1 MEYNEVMDFLKLK
14 EKADKRAE
22 EVFNLLCELKEFN
35 VSWYTNLSGITY
47 GDGSIWF
54 EYSGRCMNEYDEE
67 HFGCDIEY
75 LYMSDEEIT
84 KLIKDKQEKKR
95 KEIEEQEKE
104 TARMIDETK
113 EKHDRAEY
121 ERLKKKYEN
130 N

>member
-22 EVFNLLCELKEFN
+22 EIFYLLEYLQEFK
-35 VSWYTNLSGITY
+35 VSRFMSLDGITY
-47 GDGSIWF
+47 EDGSICF
-54 EYSGRCMNEYDEE
+54 ECSGRCMNEYDEE
-67 HFGCDIEY
+67 HFVCDIGY

-104 TARMIDETK
+104 TARKIAETK

-121 ERLKKKYEN
+121 ERLKAKYEK
-130 N
+130 

>member
-35 VSWYTNLSGITY
+35 VSWFMNLSVINY
-47 GDGSIWF
+47 EDGSIWF
-54 EYSGRCMNEYDEE
+54 ECSGRCMNEYDEE

-84 KLIKDKQEKKR
+84 KLIKDKQEKERKQKEAEDKR
-95 KEIEEQEKE
+95 K
-104 TARMIDETK
+104 ARLIAETK

-121 ERLKKKYEN
+121 ERLKAKYEK
-130 N
+130 